1 MNWTTNVLEDTL
13 PDIFK
18 WNDFI
23 EKKDVNSEIENISKI
38 LETESK
44 HNIMFP
50 PIENVFRSLREV
62 KPKDIKVVLLG
73 QDPYHNGNA
82 CGLSFS
88 IENGQK
94 INPSLKN
101 IYLELEMS
109 GFKVNKNGNIS
120 FLTKQGVLL
129 LNTSL
134 TVIKG
139 NPNSHKYVWRNFT
152 KMLIQ
157 FIDENIE
164 NVEWLLFGAEA
175 HKYID
180 LIKNGKYYCTSHP
193 SPFSYRK
200 SCGQYPAFLGSDV
213 FKKLNT
219 KLYFDL

>member
-13 PDIFK
+13 PDIFE

-38 LETESK
+38 LESESK
-44 HNIMFP
+44 NDIMFP

-109 GFKVNKNGNIS
+109 GFKVNRNGNIS

-139 NPNSHKYVWRNFT
+139 KPNSHKYVWRNFT

-200 SCGQYPAFLGSDV
+200 SCGQYPAFLGSDI
-213 FKKLNT
+213 FNKLNA
-219 KLYFDL
+219 KLHFDL